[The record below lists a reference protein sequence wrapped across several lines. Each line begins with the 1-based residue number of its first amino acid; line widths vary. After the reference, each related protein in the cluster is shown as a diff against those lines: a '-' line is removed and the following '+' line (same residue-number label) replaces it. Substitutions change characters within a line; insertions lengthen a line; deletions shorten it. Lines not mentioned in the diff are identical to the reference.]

1 MYFDIFGLFCFQN
14 ITSWFTLLVNL
25 YGQVWSL
32 QCFTTTFRVHH
43 PKVTLYPLSYGK
55 SLYDFVSSGFT

>member
-1 MYFDIFGLFCFQN
+1 MYFDIFGLFLFSEHHFLVLSFGESLW
-14 ITSWFTLLVNL
+14 TGLEFTVFHH
-25 YGQVWSL
+25 Y
-32 QCFTTTFRVHH
+32 FRVHH